1 MNKELVGILACPKCK
16 GPLLL
21 VDGDSLIS
29 DNTGL
34 ECCQCKLRYKF
45 VTGDVPQ
52 LIEAEAEKIE

>member
-1 MNKELVGILACPKCK
+1 
-16 GPLLL
+16 LLL